1 MKCPRKGAPIRAER
15 NRTMKSLDITTLKD
29 IKKRAYEL
37 IDEVN
42 SMMNNLEDI
51 ASEQQQHIEEDNLHD
66 NEEETDKLDSLER
79 AIDSTNEITSYLVDL
94 TTYIEE
100 LID

>member
-1 MKCPRKGAPIRAER
+1 
-15 NRTMKSLDITTLKD
+15 MKSLDITTLKD